1 MKSKHKAVCE
11 ELQLLPNKAS
21 VALRQGL
28 RSAPQAQKVS
38 ANTHTLGWGWGGRV
52 WGFVTRVSAC
62 VSFYGISC

>member
-11 ELQLLPNKAS
+11 KLQLLPNKAS

-38 ANTHTLGWGWGGRV
+38 ANTHTLGWGWGV
-52 WGFVTRVSAC
+52 VGFGALLQECLHVF
-62 VSFYGISC
+62 SFISC